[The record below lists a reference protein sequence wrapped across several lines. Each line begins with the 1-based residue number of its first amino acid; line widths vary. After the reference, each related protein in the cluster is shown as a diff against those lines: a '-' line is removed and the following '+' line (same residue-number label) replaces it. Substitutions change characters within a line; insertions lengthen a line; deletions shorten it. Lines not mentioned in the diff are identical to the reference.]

1 MTTRVLVGDDWA
13 EDHHDLEFQAPDGRV
28 LARGRVPEGPGG
40 IARFHEM
47 TAQAVAALDPDDT
60 GDPEVAVGI
69 ETDRGLWVQA
79 LLAAGCEVFAI
90 NPLQAARFRERHG
103 VSGAKAD
110 RTDAHALAD
119 MVRTDAHQLRRVA
132 GDTPL
137 VEAIKVVSRAHKTL
151 IAERTRQVQRLRF
164 ALRDYFPAALDAF
177 ADLDAADT
185 LELLAK
191 APDPASASKLTTA
204 QITAALRHAHRKH
217 VDLKAAQIRQALRA
231 AHLTQPDPVVEAY
244 AAVTRAA
251 VAVLTVLNQ
260 QIAELHKAVD
270 AHFGMHPAAPI
281 LLSQPG
287 MGTILGAR
295 VLAEFGDDPDRY
307 TTAKARKNYAG
318 TSPITRQSGRK
329 KTVTARHVRNDRLIN
344 ALASQAFTAIKT
356 SPGARAYY
364 DALRARGAWHQQAI
378 RQLANRL
385 VGILHGCLKTS
396 TLYDEATAWPA
407 THPAEHVTQLAA

>member
-1 MTTRVLVGDDWA
+1 MTTRLLVGDDWA

-28 LARGRVPEGPGG
+28 LARGRVPEGPEG
-40 IARFHEM
+40 IARFHELTTQAA
-47 TAQAVAALDPDDT
+47 TALGGEDA
-60 GDPEVAVGI
+60 GDPEVLVGI

-79 LLAAGCEVFAI
+79 LLAAGCQIFAI

-119 MVRTDAHQLRRVA
+119 IVRTDAHQLRQVA

-137 VEAIKVVSRAHKTL
+137 AEAIKVVSRAHKTL

-177 ADLDAADT
+177 EDLAAPDA
-185 LELLAK
+185 LELLGK
-191 APDPASASKLTTA
+191 APDPASATKLTTT
-204 QITAALRHAHRKH
+204 QVTAALRRARRKH
-217 VDLKAAQIRQALRA
+217 VPAKADLIRSALRSEQ
-231 AHLTQPDPVVEAY
+231 LTQPGPVVAAY
-244 AAVTRAA
+244 AATTTAA
-251 VAVLTVLNQ
+251 VKILEVLNEQITVLQ
-260 QIAELHKAVD
+260 GQVE
-270 AHFGMHPAAPI
+270 AHFGQHPAAPI
-281 LLSQPG
+281 ILSQPG

-329 KTVTARHVRNDRLIN
+329 KTVTARHVRNDKLID
-344 ALASQAFTAIKT
+344 ALTMQAFTALKA

-364 DALRARGAWHQQAI
+364 DTLRARGAWHQQAL

-385 VGILHGCLKTS
+385 VGILHGCLDHQ
-396 TLYDEATAWPA
+396 TLYDEHTAWA
-407 THPAEHVTQLAA
+407 HRTQLAA